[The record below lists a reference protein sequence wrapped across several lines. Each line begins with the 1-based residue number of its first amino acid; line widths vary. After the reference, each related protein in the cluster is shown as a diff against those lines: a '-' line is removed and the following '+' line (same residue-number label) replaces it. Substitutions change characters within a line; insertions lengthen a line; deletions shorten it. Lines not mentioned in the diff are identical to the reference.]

1 MVDHINLN
9 EILFLDIETAP
20 VVYKFQ
26 DLSER
31 GKSLWEKKMKW
42 QMERDGVS
50 VEESYDKAGILAEFA
65 RVVCVSVGFYFSE
78 DEELRVKSFN
88 NRDEKELLKDLAK
101 LFATFLDE
109 EDKYLCAHNGKEF
122 DFPFLARRYLIN
134 GLQLPYC
141 LDLAGK
147 KPWEVQHLD
156 TMNLWKFG
164 DYKHYTSLDL
174 LTHTFN
180 IPSPKSDMDGSDVA
194 RLFYEDKADDRI
206 KKYCED
212 DIGF

>member
-1 MVDHINLN
+1 M
-9 EILFLDIETAP
+9 
-20 VVYKFQ
+20 
-26 DLSER
+26 
-31 GKSLWEKKMKW
+31 
-42 QMERDGVS
+42 
-50 VEESYDKAGILAEFA
+50 
-65 RVVCVSVGFYFSE
+65 
-78 DEELRVKSFN
+78 
-88 NRDEKELLKDLAK
+88 
-101 LFATFLDE
+101 DE

-134 GLQLPYC
+134 GLRLPYC

-180 IPSPKSDMDGSDVA
+180 IPSPKSDIDGSDVA
-194 RLFYEDKADDRI
+194 RIFYEEKADDRI
-206 KKYCED
+206 KKYLSL
-212 DIGF
+212 IHI